1 MISLIA
7 DTRAKRY
14 VLHAACNSVTHL
26 FINGKRKPVKK
37 CFGFF
42 MNSEI
47 IIEGVELASSRQT
60 MKVIPIRNNLIS
72 KMLMYY

>member
-14 VLHAACNSVTHL
+14 VLHIVLHAACDSVTHL
-26 FINGKRKPVKK
+26 FINGKRKPLKK

-47 IIEGVELASSRQT
+47 IIEGVDLASSRAPD
-60 MKVIPIRNNLIS
+60 KL
-72 KMLMYY
+72 